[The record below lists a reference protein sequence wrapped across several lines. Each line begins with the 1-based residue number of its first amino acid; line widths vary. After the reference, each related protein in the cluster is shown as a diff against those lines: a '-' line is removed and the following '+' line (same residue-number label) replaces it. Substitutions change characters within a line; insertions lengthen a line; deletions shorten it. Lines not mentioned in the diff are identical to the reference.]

1 MERILQKTI
10 KNKTMKTIKITN
22 KSAITIANALNVY
35 KEFLKN
41 NLDEELVTQEVYMVE
56 DLIADLKT
64 KL

>member
-1 MERILQKTI
+1 
-10 KNKTMKTIKITN
+10 MKTIKVTN

-41 NLDEELVTQEVYMVE
+41 NLDEELVTQEVYIVE

-64 KL
+64 NL

>member
-1 MERILQKTI
+1 
-10 KNKTMKTIKITN
+10 MKTIKITN
-22 KSAITIANALNVY
+22 KSAITIANALNAY